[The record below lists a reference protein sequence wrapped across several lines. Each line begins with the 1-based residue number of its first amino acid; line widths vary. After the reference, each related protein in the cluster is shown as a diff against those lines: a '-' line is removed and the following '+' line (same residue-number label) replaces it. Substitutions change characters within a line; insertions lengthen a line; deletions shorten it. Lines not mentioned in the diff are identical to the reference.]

1 MQMLHGGKRESL
13 ENIAV
18 KREWRADVRN
28 FKIVLQYEGTR
39 YRGWQRQVSTE
50 NTIQGKL
57 EALLS
62 KMTGQ
67 KIEIIASGRT
77 DAGVHALG
85 QVANFHA
92 DTQMSPEEILDYM
105 NFYLPED
112 VAVISVK
119 EVSERFH
126 SRLNVKGKS
135 YCYRVIQTE
144 LPHIFDRKYAHLVKE
159 ELDVAAMEKA
169 AQFLVGTHDFKAFTS
184 SKKGKKSTVRTIEKI
199 EIKKTV
205 SASMSMQNVQDEIRF
220 VYSGNGFLYH
230 MVRIMTGTLLEVG
243 THKRRPEE
251 VAEILESGLRENAG
265 ELVPAKGLILMEV
278 RYS

>member
-1 MQMLHGGKRESL
+1 M
-13 ENIAV
+13 
-18 KREWRADVRN
+18 RN

-57 EALLS
+57 EALLT
-62 KMTGQ
+62 KMTGE
-67 KIEIIASGRT
+67 KIEIIGSGRT

-85 QVANFHA
+85 QVANFHS
-92 DTQMSPEEILDYM
+92 DTQMSPEEILNYM

-112 VAVISVK
+112 IAVISVK

-135 YCYRVIQTE
+135 YCYRVVQTE
-144 LPHIFDRKYAHLVKE
+144 VPHIFDRKYAHFMKE
-159 ELDVAAMEKA
+159 DLDVAAMEKA
-169 AQFLVGTHDFKAFTS
+169 AEILVGTHDFKAFTS

-205 SASMSMQNVQDEIRF
+205 SASMRMQNVQDEIRF
-220 VYSGNGFLYH
+220 IYSGNGFLYH

-243 THKRRPEE
+243 THKKRPEE
-251 VAEILESGLRENAG
+251 VAEILDSGLREKAG

>member
-1 MQMLHGGKRESL
+1 M
-13 ENIAV
+13 
-18 KREWRADVRN
+18 RN